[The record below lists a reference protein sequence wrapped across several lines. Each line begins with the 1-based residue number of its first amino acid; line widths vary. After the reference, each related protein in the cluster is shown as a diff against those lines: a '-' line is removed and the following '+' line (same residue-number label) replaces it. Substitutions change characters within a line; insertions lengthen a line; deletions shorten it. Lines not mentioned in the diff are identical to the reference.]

1 MTEHVHGK
9 RWIEEFR
16 NEIVAD
22 RKALADARV
31 QRAGG
36 PWSFEGAVARTKHFY
51 EQRITGFHV
60 CMSITDAERDE
71 LMAMVA
77 TIGEG

>member
-16 NEIVAD
+16 NEIAAD
-22 RKALADARV
+22 RKALADARA

-36 PWSFEGAVARTKHFY
+36 PWSYEGAVARTRRFY
-51 EQRITGFHV
+51 QERITGFHV
-60 CMSITDAERDE
+60 CNSITDGERDE
-71 LMAMVA
+71 LLALVA
-77 TIGEG
+77 ALGEG